1 MSNAQV
7 LEKFGTKRQLLDIIK
22 RRKMCFFGHIKRH
35 DSIIK
40 DILESKVEGRRGR
53 GRPRAAWPG
62 LTVAWQSA
70 PDKPET
76 VDCGASLHVNPSTG
90 RTALQSKVK

>member
-1 MSNAQV
+1 MVILKDMTQSSKIWKAMWREGGGEEGLV
-7 LEKFGTKRQLLDIIK
+7 LRGLIIY
-22 RRKMCFFGHIKRH
+22 G
-35 DSIIK
+35 
-40 DILESKVEGRRGR
+40 
-53 GRPRAAWPG
+53 PG

-90 RTALQSKVK
+90 RTALQSKVSMKIST

>member
-1 MSNAQV
+1 MTQSSKIFWKARWREGGGEEGLV
-7 LEKFGTKRQLLDIIK
+7 LRGLIIY
-22 RRKMCFFGHIKRH
+22 G
-35 DSIIK
+35 
-40 DILESKVEGRRGR
+40 
-53 GRPRAAWPG
+53 PG